1 MVMPLNDNIKC
12 GFDVSVFETVLNEGA
27 PEMRAQLAAEMAR
40 LLARPQTPDSD
51 REGVTPYVLK
61 LAVDPVA
68 DVRRV
73 LAGGLLACKTLH
85 SDIAFTV
92 IADDDEI
99 ALPFLA
105 QTPAL
110 NCWMMCAIMKVGDVP
125 RKMTVAARPDISPE
139 AIQTCVEH
147 GEMIVNV
154 ALFDNPAVSFNYP
167 QYRRLFD
174 RFPQAPEIVERLLAC
189 PDLPLD
195 IRIMQAR
202 RAANRIHQLMA
213 ERGWMAVSDASETI
227 ADAEETAILD
237 ILIDADPKELSE
249 VVAFLTSRNML
260 TPSIIIRAGC
270 LGEMRIVERAL
281 GHLADLP
288 QDRTRHLLYAR
299 SAQSFR
305 TLHAKS
311 GLPQS
316 CFGLLRAAAEVARE
330 FREEGLRANA
340 ETFGRRLIEALMT
353 RYEQM
358 PMHERT
364 KHLEIV
370 GRFGAEQVRMIARRL
385 RADLQRAA

>member
-1 MVMPLNDNIKC
+1 MVMPLNDDIQC
-12 GFDVSVFETVLNEGA
+12 GFDVSVFETVLNDGA

-40 LLARPQTPDSD
+40 LLAKPQTPEAD
-51 REGVTPYVLK
+51 RNAVIPYVLK

-68 DVRRV
+68 EVRRV

-85 SDIAFTV
+85 SDITFTV

-110 NCWMMCAIMKVGDVP
+110 NGWMMCAIMKVGDVA
-125 RKMTVAARPDISPE
+125 RKMAVAARPDISAE
-139 AIQTCVEH
+139 AIQACVEG

-154 ALFDNPAVSFNYP
+154 ALFENPAVAFSYP

-213 ERGWMAVSDASETI
+213 ERGWMANGDATETI

-237 ILIDADPKELSE
+237 IMVNADPKELSE
-249 VVAFLTSRNML
+249 VIAFLTSRNML
-260 TPSIIIRAGC
+260 TPSIIIRATC

-288 QDRTRHLLYAR
+288 QDRTRYLMYSR
-299 SAQSFR
+299 NGQSFR
-305 TLHAKS
+305 ALHGKS

-316 CFGLLRAAAEVARE
+316 CFGLLRAAAEVGRE
-330 FREEGLRANA
+330 CREEGLRANA
-340 ETFGRRLIEALMT
+340 ENFGRRLIEALMT
-353 RYEQM
+353 RYENM
-358 PMHERT
+358 SMHERT

>member
-1 MVMPLNDNIKC
+1 
-12 GFDVSVFETVLNEGA
+12 
-27 PEMRAQLAAEMAR
+27 MA
-40 LLARPQTPDSD
+40 
-51 REGVTPYVLK
+51 
-61 LAVDPVA
+61 
-68 DVRRV
+68 
-73 LAGGLLACKTLH
+73 
-85 SDIAFTV
+85 
-92 IADDDEI
+92 
-99 ALPFLA
+99 
-105 QTPAL
+105 
-110 NCWMMCAIMKVGDVP
+110 
-125 RKMTVAARPDISPE
+125 VAARPDVSAE
-139 AIQTCVEH
+139 AIQTCVES

-154 ALFDNPAVSFNYP
+154 VLFDNPAVAFTYP

-213 ERGWMAVSDASETI
+213 ERGWMTNSDASETI

-237 ILIDADPKELSE
+237 ILIDADANELGE
-249 VVAFLTSRNML
+249 VITFLTSRNML
-260 TPSIIIRAGC
+260 TPSIIIRAAC
-270 LGEMRIVERAL
+270 LGEMRIVERTL

-288 QDRTRHLLYAR
+288 QDRTRYLMYSR
-299 SAQSFR
+299 GAQSFR
-305 TLHAKS
+305 TLHTKS

-330 FREEGLRANA
+330 CREEGLRVNA
-340 ETFGRRLIEALMT
+340 ESFGRRLIEALMT

-358 PMHERT
+358 SMHERT